1 MRADPSAAYDITRS
15 RPATTLTDNAR
26 LPLTLTLL
34 SLSLLLHAN
43 DAQYG
48 TAQHSST
55 QNGGGSSD
63 RAERRHPRQL
73 LEVPS
78 VGLAVAHAIELVPE
92 KEHSRQ
98 IAREWYAKGLTG
110 TPSAGKLYHH
120 IGLLCRE
127 RDGSGEEL
135 QGLYHFEKSMITA
148 HPYSTSRE
156 AILQIWSPAAQT
168 CRQGPDAGVA
178 DLYIIL
184 HGMLF
189 THIQMDDFHG
199 ILDRFDEKLNIEV
212 RSSRSATGIMMAVI
226 NLGAIFEDVV
236 SARARV
242 SPAMAASSAGKAKLM
257 AKKAEDND
265 RKMDV
270 DDKGA
275 APCKA
280 DWKLDAMS
288 MSPALSEVAVA
299 LLGLK

>member
-1 MRADPSAAYDITRS
+1 MAPPSTPRHRTAVEAPI
-15 RPATTLTDNAR
+15 AR
-26 LPLTLTLL
+26 
-34 SLSLLLHAN
+34 
-43 DAQYG
+43 
-48 TAQHSST
+48 
-55 QNGGGSSD
+55 NGGT
-63 RAERRHPRQL
+63 R
-73 LEVPS
+73 
-78 VGLAVAHAIELVPE
+78 VAHAIELVPE

-199 ILDRFDEKLNIEV
+199 ILDRFDEKLNIEGSAIV
-212 RSSRSATGIMMAVI
+212 EECDWDHDGRHQPRRYLRVWAATPLSCGASLALAAEMSSALAHASAH
-226 NLGAIFEDVV
+226 
-236 SARARV
+236 
-242 SPAMAASSAGKAKLM
+242 AMAASSAGKAKLM

-288 MSPALSEVAVA
+288 MSPALSEVV
-299 LLGLK
+299 